1 MKRGIMLGIAGIALL
16 AAAWQMQGCASSAG
30 GGTATGS
37 VAQRTYVKP
46 GEHDAYYA
54 FLSGGHHG
62 NVYVYGMPS
71 CRHITTI
78 PVFTPEPAVGY
89 GVDEESKEMLGGFT
103 WGDCHHPG
111 LSETDGDYDGRWL
124 FINDM
129 PNARIAR
136 IDLKDFKTRQIYGPI
151 PNLSA
156 AHACPFPTPNT
167 EYVFA
172 ASRFSA
178 PVPTDRFVKI
188 EDYAKEFRGIIAGI
202 KVDPK
207 DGTMSM
213 GFEIL
218 MPPFNYDLAD
228 AGKGP
233 SHGWEFFTSYN
244 TEEAY
249 DSLES
254 KASQNEMDFIAA
266 VDWRAAQK
274 AVDEG
279 KAKQITGVPVL
290 DPAQVPGLVYLIPVP
305 KSPHGVDVDP
315 SGEYICASGKLQ
327 AEVSVYAFA
336 KMKAAIDAGKF
347 DGDRMGI
354 PVLKYEDVL
363 EAKVPVGLGPLHT
376 QFDGK
381 GFAYTSL
388 FLDSQ
393 IAKWKIGPPWN
404 VVDKIDVYYSIGHLM
419 ASEGDTRHPTGEYV
433 VALDK
438 LSKDRYLNVGPTHPE
453 AAQLIDLRGPKMELL
468 YDFPTYLEP
477 HYAQMIRAEKLKPI
491 TVYPLEE
498 NHKAFAIHRAED
510 AKVERKGT
518 RVDVQ
523 MLVVRTHFTPDVIRV
538 NQGDDVYFHVTN
550 LEQDDDIAHGFGI
563 LWSSKNMQIEPG
575 ETKTMHWKAEKPG
588 ITPFYCSNFC
598 SALHQEMQGYLEV
611 RPKGTPIASVQ
622 RPDAAT
628 VARINDLIA
637 KR

>member
-1 MKRGIMLGIAGIALL
+1 MKRLLILVLAGVALAVAL
-16 AAAWQMQGCASSAG
+16 AHLPGCTAMKSGGVTGDAAQK
-30 GGTATGS
+30 
-37 VAQRTYVKP
+37 VYVKP
-46 GEHDAYYA
+46 GEHDTYYA
-54 FLSGGHHG
+54 FLSGGHSG
-62 NVYVYGMPS
+62 QIYVYGMPS

-89 GVDEESKEMLGGFT
+89 GNDVESKAMLGGLT
-103 WGDCHHPG
+103 WGDAHHPG
-111 LSETDGDYDGRWL
+111 LSETAGDYDGRWL

-136 IDLKDFKTRQIYGPI
+136 IDLSDFKTHQIFGPI

-172 ASRFSA
+172 ASRFSV
-178 PVPTDRFVKI
+178 PVPNRQVRV
-188 EDYAKEFRGIIAGI
+188 EEYAKDFRGIIAGV

-207 DGTMSM
+207 DGTMSL

-218 MPPFNYDLAD
+218 MPPFDYDLAD

-233 SHGWEFFTSYN
+233 SEGWEFFTCYN
-244 TEEAY
+244 SEMAY
-249 DSLES
+249 DSLEI
-254 KASQNEMDFIAA
+254 KASQNEMDYFAA
-266 VDWRAAQK
+266 VDWKAAQK

-279 KAKQITGVPVL
+279 KATMINGAPVL
-290 DPAQVPGLVYLIPVP
+290 DPAKVKGIVYLTAVP

-315 SGEYICASGKLQ
+315 SGQYICCSGKLQ
-327 AEVSVYAFA
+327 AEVSVYSFA
-336 KMKAAIDAGKF
+336 KLQAAIQGGKF
-347 DGDRMGI
+347 DGEKMGV
-354 PVLKYEDVL
+354 PTLKYEDVL

-381 GFAYTSL
+381 GYAYTSL

-419 ASEGDTRHPTGEYV
+419 ASEGDTRHPTGDYL

-453 AAQLIDLRGPKMELL
+453 GAQLIDLRGPKMQLL

-477 HYAQMIRAEKLKPI
+477 HYAQMIKAEKLKPF
-491 TVYPLEE
+491 TVYPLEK
-498 NHKAFAIHRAED
+498 NTKPGAVLSADDIRI
-510 AKVERKGT
+510 ERKGN
-518 RVDVQ
+518 RVDVYGI
-523 MLVVRTHFTPDVIRV
+523 VVRTHFAPDIVKVI
-538 NQGDDVYFHVTN
+538 QGDEVSFHWTN

-563 LWSSKNMQIEPG
+563 CWSSKNMQIEPG
-575 ETKTMHWKAEKPG
+575 ETKTITWTAEKVG
-588 ITPFYCSNFC
+588 INPFYCSNFC
-598 SALHQEMQGYLEV
+598 SALHQEMQGYIEV
-611 RPKGTPIASVQ
+611 RPKGSPLSAVQ
-622 RPDAAT
+622 RPDANL
-628 VARINDLIA
+628 VAQVA
-637 KR
+637 AEMKR

>member
-1 MKRGIMLGIAGIALL
+1 MKRWTLITL
-16 AAAWQMQGCASSAG
+16 AAVGVLWLAAGLHGCAGSRGAG
-30 GGTATGS
+30 AAGDAAS
-37 VAQRTYVKP
+37 KVYVKP
-46 GEHDAYYA
+46 GEKDAYYG
-54 FLSGGHHG
+54 FISGGHHG
-62 NVYVYGMPS
+62 NIYVYGFPS

-89 GVDEESKEMLGGFT
+89 GVDEESREMLGGRT
-103 WGDCHHPG
+103 WGDAHHPG

-129 PNARIAR
+129 VSARIAR
-136 IDLKDFKTRQIYGPI
+136 IDLGDFKTKQIYGPI
-151 PNLSA
+151 PNLTA

-172 ASRFSA
+172 ASRFST
-178 PVPTDRFVKI
+178 PVPNRPARI
-188 EDYAKEFRGIIAGI
+188 EDYAREFRGIIAGI

-218 MPPFNYDLAD
+218 MPPFNWDLAD

-233 SHGWEFFTSYN
+233 SHGWTFFTCYN
-244 TEEAY
+244 SEMGF

-254 KASQNEMDFIAA
+254 KASQAEMDFVAA

-279 KAKQITGVPVL
+279 KAQTIGGAPVL
-290 DPAQVPGLVYLIPVP
+290 DPARVPGIVYLVPVP

-315 SGEYICASGKLQ
+315 SGKYVCASGKLQ
-327 AEVSVYAFA
+327 AEVTVLSFE
-336 KMKAAIDAGKF
+336 KMQAAIAARSF
-347 DGDRMGI
+347 DGDRMGV
-354 PVLKYEDVL
+354 PVLKYEECM

-376 QFDGK
+376 QFDDK
-381 GFAYTSL
+381 GYAYTSL

-393 IAKWKIGPPWN
+393 VAKWKVGPPWD

-453 AAQLIDLRGPKMELL
+453 AAQLIDLRGPKMQLL

-477 HYAQMIRAEKLKPI
+477 HYAQMVRAEKIKPFTI
-491 TVYPLEE
+491 YPLEK
-498 NHKAFAIHRAED
+498 NDKPGAIKRAED
-510 AKVERKGT
+510 ARIERKGN
-518 RVDVQ
+518 RVDVYA
-523 MLVVRTHFTPDVIRV
+523 LAVRTHFVPDIVRV
-538 NQGDDVYFHVTN
+538 NEGDEVYFHVTN

-563 LWSSKNMQIEPG
+563 LWSSKNMQVEPG
-575 ETKTMHWKAEKPG
+575 ETKTLHWKAEKAG
-588 ITPFYCSNFC
+588 INPFYCTNFC
-598 SALHQEMQGYLEV
+598 SALHQEMQGFIEV
-611 RPKGTPIASVQ
+611 RPKGSPVAAVQ
-622 RPDAAT
+622 RPDPAL
-628 VARINDLIA
+628 VARVTSEVG
-637 KR
+637 R

>member
-1 MKRGIMLGIAGIALL
+1 MRRGLRFGV
-16 AAAWQMQGCASSAG
+16 AAALAVTLGAITAGCVATRG
-30 GGTATGS
+30 GGAGS
-37 VAQRTYVKP
+37 AAEKVYVKP
-46 GEHDAYYA
+46 GEKDAYYA

-62 NVYVYGMPS
+62 NVYVYGIPS

-89 GVDEESKEMLGGFT
+89 GNDEESKAMLGGYT
-103 WGDCHHPG
+103 WGDAHHPG

-151 PNLSA
+151 PNISA

-172 ASRFSA
+172 ASRFSV
-178 PVPTDRFVKI
+178 PVPNRDVRV
-188 EDYAKEFRGIIAGI
+188 EDYAREFKGIIAGI

-207 DGTMSM
+207 SGEMSM
-213 GFEIL
+213 GFEIQ
-218 MPPFNYDLAD
+218 MPPFDYDLSD

-233 SHGWEFFTSYN
+233 SMGWQFFTCYN
-244 TEEAY
+244 SEMAY
-249 DSLES
+249 DSLEI
-254 KASQNEMDFIAA
+254 KASQNEMDYVAA

-274 AVDEG
+274 AVDEHKG
-279 KAKQITGVPVL
+279 TLINGAPVL
-290 DPAQVPGLVYLIPVP
+290 DPVKVKDLVYLIPVP

-315 SGEYICASGKLQ
+315 SGQYVCCSGKLQ
-327 AEVSVYAFA
+327 AEVSVYSFA
-336 KMKAAIDAGKF
+336 KIKAAIDAKKF
-347 DGDRMGI
+347 DGEKMGV
-354 PVLKYEDVL
+354 PTLKYEDCI

-381 GFAYTSL
+381 GYAYTSL

-419 ASEGDTRHPTGEYV
+419 ASEGDTRHPTGDYV

-438 LSKDRYLNVGPTHPE
+438 LSKDRYLSVGPTHPE

-477 HYAQMIRAEKLKPI
+477 HYAQMIKAEKIKTF
-491 TVYPLEE
+491 TVYPLEKNE
-498 NHKAFAIHRAED
+498 NPFAVKRAED
-510 AKVERKGT
+510 ARVERKGR
-518 RVDVQ
+518 RVDVR
-523 MLVVRTHFTPDVIRV
+523 MLAVRSHFTPDIVKV
-538 NQGDDVYFHVTN
+538 SQGDTVYFHITN
-550 LEQDDDIAHGFGI
+550 VEQDDDIAHGFGI
-563 LWSSKNMQIEPG
+563 LFSSKNTQIEPG
-575 ETKTMHWKAEKPG
+575 DTKTIRWVAEKAG
-588 ITPFYCSNFC
+588 VTPFYCSNFC
-598 SALHQEMQGYLEV
+598 SALHQEMQGYIEAM
-611 RPKGTPIASVQ
+611 PAGTPIAAVQ
-622 RPDAAT
+622 RPDPKQVAEVAALMNQ
-628 VARINDLIA
+628 R
-637 KR
+637 

>member
-1 MKRGIMLGIAGIALL
+1 MKRLLIFVFAGVALIAAFTQLP
-16 AAAWQMQGCASSAG
+16 GCAGKSGAMRG
-30 GGTATGS
+30 NAAEK
-37 VAQRTYVKP
+37 VYVKP
-46 GEHDAYYA
+46 GEHDTYYA

-89 GVDEESKEMLGGFT
+89 GNDEESKEMLGGFT
-103 WGDCHHPG
+103 WGDAHHPG
-111 LSETDGDYDGRWL
+111 LSETGGDYDGRWL

-136 IDLKDFKTRQIYGPI
+136 IDLKDFKTKQIFGPI

-172 ASRFSA
+172 ASRFSLPIPNRDV
-178 PVPTDRFVKI
+178 PV
-188 EDYAKEFRGIIAGI
+188 ESYAKEFKGVIAGI

-207 DGTMSM
+207 DGTMSL

-218 MPPFNYDLAD
+218 MPPFDWDLAD

-233 SHGWEFFTSYN
+233 SEGWEFFTCYN
-244 TEEAY
+244 SEMAY
-249 DSLES
+249 DSLEI
-254 KASQNEMDFIAA
+254 KASQNEMDYFAA

-279 KAKQITGVPVL
+279 KAQTVNGAPML
-290 DPAQVPGLVYLIPVP
+290 DPAKVPGIVYLVAVP

-315 SGEYICASGKLQ
+315 SGKYVCCSGKLQ
-327 AEVSVYAFA
+327 AEVSVYSFE
-336 KMKAAIDAGKF
+336 KLQAAIASKKF
-347 DGDRMGI
+347 DGNIAGI
-354 PVLKYEDVL
+354 PRIKYEDVL

-376 QFDGK
+376 QFDDK
-381 GFAYTSL
+381 GNAYTSL

-393 IAKWKIGPPWN
+393 IAKWKVGPPWE
-404 VVDKIDVYYSIGHLM
+404 VTDKIDVYYSIGHLM

-477 HYAQMIRAEKLKPI
+477 HYAQMIRAEKIKPI
-491 TVYPLEE
+491 TIYPLEQNNKPE
-498 NHKAFAIHRAED
+498 AVLKAED
-510 AKVERKGT
+510 VRIERKGN
-518 RVDVQ
+518 RVDVYGI
-523 MLVVRTHFTPDVIRV
+523 VVRTHVAPDIVRV
-538 NQGDDVYFHVTN
+538 NQGDDVWFHWTN
-550 LEQDDDIAHGFGI
+550 VEQDDDIAHGFGI
-563 LWSSKNMQIEPG
+563 CMSNKNMQLEPG
-575 ETKTMHWKAEKPG
+575 DTKTMRWTADQVG
-588 ITPFYCSNFC
+588 IRPFYCSNFC
-598 SALHQEMQGYLEV
+598 SALHQEMQGYIEV
-611 RPKGTPIASVQ
+611 RPRGTALSAVQ
-622 RPDAAT
+622 RPDPRLLAIVT
-628 VARINDLIA
+628 EEM

>member
-1 MKRGIMLGIAGIALL
+1 MRHRWKMALVAAGIL
-16 AAAWQMQGCASSAG
+16 AAAAGCMAAKG
-30 GGTATGS
+30 GGGGDAAGK
-37 VAQRTYVKP
+37 TYVKP

-62 NVYVYGMPS
+62 NIYVYGIPS

-89 GVDEESKEMLGGFT
+89 GYDEESKAMLGGRT
-103 WGDCHHPG
+103 WGDAHHPG
-111 LSETDGDYDGRWL
+111 LSETDGNYDGRWL

-129 PNARIAR
+129 VSARIAR
-136 IDLKDFKTRQIYGPI
+136 IDLGDFKTKQIFGPI

-172 ASRFSA
+172 ASRFSV
-178 PVPTDRFVKI
+178 PVPNRPARVQ
-188 EDYAKEFRGIIAGI
+188 DYGKDFRGIIAGI

-218 MPPFNYDLAD
+218 MPPFDWDLAD

-233 SHGWEFFTSYN
+233 SHGWTFFTCYN
-244 TEEAY
+244 SEMAF
-249 DSLES
+249 DSLEV
-254 KASQNEMDFIAA
+254 KASQNEMDYFAA

-279 KAKQITGVPVL
+279 KADMIGGAPVL
-290 DPAQVPGLVYLIPVP
+290 DPAKVPGIVYLVPVP
-305 KSPHGVDVDP
+305 KSPHGVDVNP
-315 SGEYICASGKLQ
+315 SGEYVVCSGKLQ
-327 AEVSVYAFA
+327 AETSVYSFA
-336 KMKAAIDAGKF
+336 KVMKAIEAKAF
-347 DGDRMGI
+347 DGDRMGV
-354 PVLKYEDVL
+354 PVLKYDDCL

-376 QFDGK
+376 QFDDK

-393 IAKWKIGPPWN
+393 IAKWKVGPPWD

-419 ASEGDTRHPTGEYV
+419 ASEGDTRNPTGEYV

-438 LSKDRYLNVGPTHPE
+438 ISKDRYLNVGPTHPE

-477 HYAQMIRAEKLKPI
+477 HYAQMVKAEKLKPFKI
-491 TVYPLEE
+491 YPLEE
-498 NHKAFAIHRAED
+498 NHKPHAIKKAED
-510 AKVERKGT
+510 ARVERKGS
-518 RVDVQ
+518 RVDVY
-523 MLVVRTHFTPDVIRV
+523 MLAVRTHFTPDIVTV
-538 NQGDDVYFHVTN
+538 NEGDDVYFHVTN

-563 LWSSKNMQIEPG
+563 LWSNCNMQVEPG

-588 ITPFYCSNFC
+588 IVPFYCSNFC
-598 SALHQEMQGYLEV
+598 SALHQEMQGLIEV
-611 RPKGTPIASVQ
+611 RPRGSAVASVQ
-622 RPDAAT
+622 RPDPAKTAQIAAEIG
-628 VARINDLIA
+628 R
-637 KR
+637 K

>member
-1 MKRGIMLGIAGIALL
+1 MQRMKRWWIPILLGGAFVWG
-16 AAAWQMQGCASSAG
+16 AASMPGCAASRG
-30 GGTATGS
+30 GGSAAEK
-37 VAQRTYVKP
+37 VYVKP
-46 GEHDAYYA
+46 GEYDSYYA

-62 NVYVYGMPS
+62 NIYVYGMPS

-136 IDLKDFKTRQIYGPI
+136 IDLKDFKTKQIFGPI

-156 AHACPFPTPNT
+156 AHASPFPTPNT

-178 PVPTDRFVKI
+178 PVPLNRYVKAS
-188 EDYAKEFRGIIAGI
+188 DYAKEFRGIIAGI
-202 KVDPK
+202 KVDPG

-233 SHGWEFFTSYN
+233 SHGWEFFTCYN
-244 TEEAY
+244 SEMAY
-249 DSLES
+249 DSLEI
-254 KASQNEMDFIAA
+254 KASQAEMDFIAA

-279 KAKQITGVPVL
+279 RATTIGGAPVL
-290 DPAQVPGLVYLIPVP
+290 DPARAPGIVYLFPVP

-315 SGEYICASGKLQ
+315 SGQYICASGKLQ
-327 AEVSVYAFA
+327 AEVAVYSFA
-336 KMKAAIDAGKF
+336 KMKAAIDAKKF
-347 DGDRMGI
+347 DGEKMGV
-354 PVLKYEDVL
+354 PVLAYDDVI
-363 EAKVPVGLGPLHT
+363 EARVPVGLGPLHT
-376 QFDGK
+376 QFDDK
-381 GFAYTSL
+381 GYAYTSL

-393 IAKWKIGPPWN
+393 IAKWKVGAPWD

-438 LSKDRYLNVGPTHPE
+438 LSKDRYLKVGPTHPE

-477 HYAQMIRAEKLKPI
+477 HYAQMIRAEKVKPI
-491 TVYPLEE
+491 SIYAIAE
-498 NHKAFAIHRAED
+498 NAKPHAIKRAED
-510 AKVERKGT
+510 ARVERRGN
-518 RVDVQ
+518 RVDVY
-523 MLVVRTHFTPDVIRV
+523 MLVVRTHFTPDVV
-538 NQGDDVYFHVTN
+538 KVQQGDDVYFHVTN

-563 LWSSKNMQIEPG
+563 SWSSKNMQIEPG
-575 ETKTMHWKAEKPG
+575 ETKTMHWKAEKIG

-611 RPKGTPIASVQ
+611 APRGTPIAAVQ
-622 RPDAAT
+622 RPDPSQVAA
-628 VARINDLIA
+628 VAEVLGR
-637 KR
+637 

>member
-1 MKRGIMLGIAGIALL
+1 MKRLIVLSFAGVGLL
-16 AAAWQMQGCASSAG
+16 AALAHFPGCTGMKSG
-30 GGTATGS
+30 GGASGS
-37 VAQRTYVKP
+37 AAEKVYVKP

-54 FLSGGHHG
+54 FLSGGHSG
-62 NVYVYGMPS
+62 QIYVYGMPS

-89 GVDEESKEMLGGFT
+89 GNDEESKAMLGGLT
-103 WGDCHHPG
+103 WGDAHHPG
-111 LSETDGDYDGRWL
+111 LSETAGDYDGRWL

-136 IDLKDFKTRQIYGPI
+136 IDLSDFKTRQIFGPI

-172 ASRFSA
+172 ASRFSV
-178 PVPTDRFVKI
+178 PVPNRQVKV
-188 EDYAKEFRGIIAGI
+188 EDYAKEFRGIIAGV

-207 DGTMSM
+207 DGTMSL

-218 MPPFNYDLAD
+218 MPPFDYDLAD

-233 SHGWEFFTSYN
+233 SEGWEFFTCYN
-244 TEEAY
+244 SEMAY
-249 DSLES
+249 DSLEI
-254 KASQNEMDFIAA
+254 KASQNEMDYFAA

-279 KAKQITGVPVL
+279 KATMINGAPVL
-290 DPAQVPGLVYLIPVP
+290 DPAKVKGIVYLTAVP

-315 SGEYICASGKLQ
+315 SGQYICCSGKLQ
-327 AEVSVYAFA
+327 AEVSIYSFA
-336 KMKAAIDAGKF
+336 KLKAAIDAGKF
-347 DGDRMGI
+347 DGEQMGV
-354 PVLKYEDVL
+354 PTLKYEDVL

-381 GFAYTSL
+381 GYAYTSL

-393 IAKWKIGPPWN
+393 VAKWKIGPPWN

-419 ASEGDTRHPTGEYV
+419 ASEGDTRHPTGDYL

-453 AAQLIDLRGPKMELL
+453 ASQLIDLRGPKMQLL

-477 HYAQMIRAEKLKPI
+477 HYAQMIKAEKLKPF
-491 TVYPLEE
+491 TVYPLEQ
-498 NHKAFAIHRAED
+498 NNKPGAVKTADGVRI
-510 AKVERKGT
+510 ERKGN
-518 RVDVQ
+518 RVDVYGI
-523 MLVVRTHFTPDVIRV
+523 VVRTHFAPDIVKV
-538 NQGDDVYFHVTN
+538 NQGDEVFFHWTN

-563 LWSSKNMQIEPG
+563 CWSSKNMQIEPG
-575 ETKTMHWKAEKPG
+575 ETKTMSWTAEKVG
-588 ITPFYCSNFC
+588 INPFYCSNFC
-598 SALHQEMQGYLEV
+598 SALHQEMQGYIEV
-611 RPKGTPIASVQ
+611 RPKGSPLSAVQ
-622 RPDAAT
+622 RPDANLMAL
-628 VARINDLIA
+628 VAEEM

>member
-1 MKRGIMLGIAGIALL
+1 MKRWTLIALAAL
-16 AAAWQMQGCASSAG
+16 GLTWAAAALHGCAGSRTGSAG
-30 GGTATGS
+30 DAAS
-37 VAQRTYVKP
+37 KVYVKP
-46 GEHDAYYA
+46 GEYDAYYA

-89 GVDEESKEMLGGFT
+89 GVDEESKAMLGGRT
-103 WGDCHHPG
+103 WGDAHHPG
-111 LSETDGDYDGRWL
+111 LSETEGDYDGRWL

-129 PNARIAR
+129 ASARIAR
-136 IDLKDFKTRQIYGPI
+136 IDLRDFKTRQIYGPI

-172 ASRFSA
+172 ASRFSV
-178 PVPTDRFVKI
+178 PVPNRPVRV

-218 MPPFNYDLAD
+218 MPPFDWDLAD

-233 SHGWEFFTSYN
+233 SHGWEFFTCYN
-244 TEEAY
+244 SESAY
-249 DSLES
+249 DSLEI

-274 AVDEG
+274 AVDDG
-279 KAKQITGVPVL
+279 KARTLGGAPVL
-290 DPAQVPGLVYLIPVP
+290 DPQEVKGLVYLIPTP
-305 KSPHGVDVDP
+305 KSPHGVDVNP

-327 AEVSVYAFA
+327 AEVTVFSFA
-336 KMKAAIDAGKF
+336 KVKAAIDAGRF
-347 DGDRMGI
+347 DGERMGV
-354 PVLKYEDVL
+354 PVLRFEDCF

-376 QFDGK
+376 QFDDK

-393 IAKWKIGPPWN
+393 IAKWKVGPPWD

-438 LSKDRYLNVGPTHPE
+438 LSKDRYLSVGPTHPE
-453 AAQLIDLRGPKMELL
+453 AAQLIDVRGPKMELL

-491 TVYPLEE
+491 KIYPLEE
-498 NHKAFAIHRAED
+498 NHKPGAIKRAED
-510 AKVERKGT
+510 ARIERKGN
-518 RVDVQ
+518 RVDVY
-523 MLVVRTHFTPDVIRV
+523 MLAVRTHFTPDVVRV
-538 NQGDDVYFHVTN
+538 NEGDDVVVHVTN

-563 LWSSKNMQIEPG
+563 LWSSLNMQIEPG
-575 ETKTMHWKAEKPG
+575 ETKTIRWRPDQAG
-588 ITPFYCSNFC
+588 IVPFYCSNFC
-598 SALHQEMQGYLEV
+598 SALHQEMQGYFEV
-611 RPKGTPIASVQ
+611 RPKGSPLAAVQ
-622 RPDAAT
+622 RPDPKQVAEVAA
-628 VARINDLIA
+628 LL
-637 KR
+637 KP